1 MTSKI
6 LTLSNRYTKTTLNY
20 PQSHTQVQYL
30 GYAVKR
36 SNGIDGL
43 QMKIQ
48 IDMKAA
54 DFEQLW
60 LAPLLTWK
68 YAYWFDS
75 YAALKMAQGFISA
88 VGSNHAIHSDE
99 ATGDWVM
106 LTNYASPCHLRKVS
120 VSA

>member
-1 MTSKI
+1 
-6 LTLSNRYTKTTLNY
+6 
-20 PQSHTQVQYL
+20 VQYL

-60 LAPLLTWK
+60 LNSMEWNGQDWDKQVDRFEPAPLLTWK

-88 VGSNHAIHSDE
+88 VGSNHAIHTDE

>member
-1 MTSKI
+1 
-6 LTLSNRYTKTTLNY
+6 
-20 PQSHTQVQYL
+20 
-30 GYAVKR
+30 
-36 SNGIDGL
+36 
-43 QMKIQ
+43 MKIQ
-48 IDMKAA
+48 IDLKGA

-60 LAPLLTWK
+60 TNSMEWMNQDWEQQADRFDPKPFYSWK

-75 YAALKMAQGFISA
+75 YAALKMAQAFINA

-120 VSA
+120 VTV